1 MDLRFTKTRRVLGAL
16 ASISIV
22 SLLLMP
28 VPAHSSNP
36 VPKSARKRI
45 AVSDAVVLDWVE
57 IARTKIFPNG
67 PPFEA
72 ARRMAMVQAAVFEA
86 VNAVTGKYEPY
97 LGTVSAPEGAS
108 PEAAAIMASWSVLN
122 GFNAVPDAGLD
133 ASRDA
138 SLGAIPD
145 GKAKTDGIA
154 VGLAAADAVR
164 ADRTGDGSSPPLFHP
179 PVSFDPYEWRP
190 TPTCPVTGTPPVPQ
204 GAFRHWPNMK
214 PFAIESPV
222 DFRAE
227 PPPELNSG
235 VYAQDF
241 NELQRVGASNASLD
255 ARPQDRTDVAR
266 LYAATP
272 GHWLW
277 SWALVQIARTRN
289 DEITKTARTAAL
301 MNMAINDA
309 YMTGFE
315 SKYYYRTWRP
325 ETAIPRGDEDGNA
338 WTTAGPFTPLVLTP
352 CFPGYP
358 SNHGIGSGAA
368 RTVLVRAY
376 GRFGHEITMSHA
388 NAAGIVFSYSDLKV
402 LTDDIAD
409 ARVYGGIHFRYD
421 QDSGEKQGHRIGQ
434 YVYNNTLKKV
444 DDE

>member
-1 MDLRFTKTRRVLGAL
+1 MHLRLEITKKLLGAL

-28 VPAHSSNP
+28 V
-36 VPKSARKRI
+36 
-45 AVSDAVVLDWVE
+45 AVSSSAATNSAQMPAAVGDDVVLDWVE
-57 IARTKIFPNG
+57 IARTTISPNG

-97 LGTVSAPEGAS
+97 LGTVTAPGGAS
-108 PEAAAIMASWSVLN
+108 PEAAAIMASWSILN
-122 GFNAVPDAGLD
+122 GFGVSPSLD
-133 ASRDA
+133 VSRDA
-138 SLGAIPD
+138 SLAAIPD
-145 GKAKTDGIA
+145 GQAKTDGMA

-164 ADRTGDGSSPPLFHP
+164 ADRLNDGSSPPLFHT
-179 PVSFDPYEWRP
+179 PVSFDPYEWRA
-190 TPTCPVTGTPPVPQ
+190 TPSCANSSGQ
-204 GAFRHWPNMK
+204 GVFRHWPAMK
-214 PFAIESPV
+214 PFAIGSPV

-227 PPPELNSG
+227 PPPELGSG
-235 VYAQDF
+235 VYAQDY
-241 NELQRVGASNASLD
+241 NEVQRVGASNASLND
-255 ARPQDRTDVAR
+255 RPQHRTDVAR

-309 YMTGFE
+309 YMTGYE

-325 ETAIPRGDEDGNA
+325 ETAIPRGDEDSNQK
-338 WTTAGPFTPLVLTP
+338 TTAGPFVPLIVSP

-376 GRFGHEITMSHA
+376 GRFGHDITMSHV
-388 NAAGIVFSYSDLKV
+388 NAAGVVVNYSDLKV

-434 YVYNNTLKKV
+434 YVYNNKLQKV
-444 DDE
+444 GE